1 MGHHSF
7 LDSLKSIGNK
17 IVQVAHS
24 PIVASIASVAKFTP
38 TGALV
43 SILTNPAVDAQI
55 GSALKSVGNE
65 VKVIGN
71 EVKKDVISVGNT
83 IKSDIG
89 SAFKFMEYIPYI
101 GGGLVA
107 LYVYSKVR

>member
-1 MGHHSF
+1 MGF
-7 LDSLKSIGNK
+7 LDSLKSFGNK
-17 IVQVAHS
+17 LTHS

-38 TGALV
+38 AGAIV
-43 SILTNPAVDAQI
+43 SVLTNPSIDAAI
-55 GSALKSVGNE
+55 GSGLKSVGNGVNNVVNT
-65 VKVIGN
+65 VKS
-71 EVKKDVISVGNT
+71 DVISVGNT
-83 IKSDIG
+83 IKSEVG